1 MSVMS
6 ELHLDIEEMLLQGTM
21 SYEEIATTLEIPV
34 SWVTEVVSTV
44 IDTESYY
51 YGA

>member
-6 ELHLDIEEMLLQGTM
+6 ELHLDIQEMLLNGDK
-21 SYEEIATTLEIPV
+21 SFEEIANILEIPV
-34 SWVTEVVSTV
+34 SWVTEVAADP
-44 IDTESYY
+44 DTY